1 MLGCDRFSV
10 YPMEEITETNKEI
23 KLIIKGKE
31 VILAFKKTDTD
42 VMGSIVETLLKSYDE
57 RIKGADRK
65 G

>member
-1 MLGCDRFSV
+1 
-10 YPMEEITETNKEI
+10 MEGITETNKEI

-57 RIKGADRK
+57 RIKGAERK